1 MHNITH
7 MAYQVA
13 TTNLANMGIICIQ
26 AKCPIIRESLPLIRG
41 PMNNLQYVNNVM
53 LCEQVCCMPY

>member
-1 MHNITH
+1 